1 MFNFFRVNDPIRL
14 VGILLYLILFSVISW
29 VFFSFPSTTPAL
41 MWMVLGERLS
51 EGYLLYVD
59 VIDDTGPLSAGVFTG
74 LHLLFG
80 RSPIAY
86 VLLGKVFVLF
96 QIYYWNST
104 LIKYRVFDENTYLPA
119 IVMAALF
126 HFSFDLMYLSPTL
139 LGSTFLLLAF
149 GQLFS
154 HTVLQ
159 KESSESTLLIGIY
172 GGLATGFHWN
182 FVFFLPFIVFTGLAI
197 SGFTIRQLFLSIMGF
212 LLPILLI
219 SVFYFW
225 KDGLEQALQVWPIVF
240 NYPSYGY
247 QPYLSWL
254 APGVFPLLLALIGF
268 TISSFF
274 RGATINQ
281 QKQRQLIVIWL
292 LFSAGLF
299 FLVKNNASYQLVVFL
314 PALSYFISQFFQRFS
329 WTFLIRPA
337 FFGLVLVAP
346 ILTSFYWTARTAVDT
361 SYFVVAT
368 DEIALPKKSGLMV
381 LEDNPSPYLIHSL
394 EGPFLNYHMS
404 VSYLQQEKTLPQK
417 AQVFQMIRRQL
428 PKKVLDK
435 DGHFKDLLEELP
447 ALKEFYSEA
456 NPGIYSLKYEPRK

>member
-1 MFNFFRVNDPIRL
+1 
-14 VGILLYLILFSVISW
+14 
-29 VFFSFPSTTPAL
+29 

-80 RSPIAY
+80 RSPMAY
-86 VLLGKVFVLF
+86 ILLGKVFVLF

-139 LGSTFLLLAF
+139 LGSTFLLLAI

-182 FVFFLPFIVFTGLAI
+182 FVFFLPFIVVTGLAI

-212 LLPILLI
+212 LLPTLLI
-219 SVFYFW
+219 FVFYFW

-240 NYPSYGY
+240 NYPIYGY
-247 QPYLSWL
+247 QPSLSWL
-254 APGVFPLLLALIGF
+254 APGIFPLLLALVGF

-292 LFSAGLF
+292 LFSVGLF

-314 PALSYFISQFFQRFS
+314 PALSYFISQFFLQIS
-329 WTFLIRPA
+329 WTALTRPA
-337 FFGLVLVAP
+337 FFGLILVVP
-346 ILTSFYWTARTAVDT
+346 ILTSYYWTTRTAIDT
-361 SYFVVAT
+361 SYFTVDT
-368 DEIALPKKSGLMV
+368 NETALPKKTGLMV
-381 LEDNPSPYLIHSL
+381 LEDDPSPYLTNSL
-394 EGPFLNYHMS
+394 AGPFLNYHMS
-404 VSYLQQEKTLPQK
+404 ISYLKQEKTLPQK
-417 AQVFQMIRRQL
+417 AQVFQIIRRQL
-428 PKKVLDK
+428 PKQVLDK
-435 DGHFKDLLEELP
+435 EGHFKDLLEELP
-447 ALKEFYSEA
+447 ALKEFYLET
-456 NPGIYSLKYEPRK
+456 NPGIYFLK

>member
-1 MFNFFRVNDPIRL
+1 
-14 VGILLYLILFSVISW
+14 
-29 VFFSFPSTTPAL
+29 
-41 MWMVLGERLS
+41 MVLGERLS
-51 EGYLLYVD
+51 EGHLLYVD
-59 VIDDTGPLSAGVFTG
+59 VIDDTGALSAGAFTG

-80 RSPIAY
+80 RSEIAY
-86 VLLGKVFVLF
+86 LLLGKIFVLF

-182 FVFFLPFIVFTGLAI
+182 FVFFLPFLIFTGLSI
-197 SGFTIRQLFLSIMGF
+197 SSFTVRQLFLAIMGF

-219 SVFYFW
+219 LVFYFW
-225 KDGLEQALQVWPIVF
+225 NDGLEQALQVWPIVF
-240 NYPSYGY
+240 TYPNYGY

-254 APGVFPLLLALIGF
+254 APGIFPLVLALAGYFIG
-268 TISSFF
+268 SFF

-281 QKQRQLIVIWL
+281 QKQRQLILIWL

-299 FLVKNNASYQLVVFL
+299 FLVKNTASYQLVIFL
-314 PALSYFISQFFQRFS
+314 PAMSYFITQFFLYFN
-329 WTFLIRPA
+329 WTLLLRPA
-337 FFGLVLVAP
+337 FFGLVLALPIWGMNYWQERTKVDATYFVTAP
-346 ILTSFYWTARTAVDT
+346 IEKDPL
-361 SYFVVAT
+361 
-368 DEIALPKKSGLMV
+368 IQKGLMV
-381 LEDNPSPYLIHSL
+381 LEENPSPYLTHSL
-394 EGPFLNYHMS
+394 DGPFLNFHMS
-404 VSYLQQEKTLPQK
+404 ASYLKQEKNLQQK
-417 AQVFQMIRRQL
+417 AQVFQMIRRQQ
-428 PKKVLDK
+428 PEQVYDK
-435 DGHFKDLLEELP
+435 EGLFKALLEELP
-447 ALKEFYSEA
+447 ALKEFYNEDK
-456 NPGIYSLKYEPRK
+456 PGRYSKK

>member
-1 MFNFFRVNDPIRL
+1 
-14 VGILLYLILFSVISW
+14 
-29 VFFSFPSTTPAL
+29 

-51 EGYLLYVD
+51 EGHLLYVD
-59 VIDDTGPLSAGVFTG
+59 VIDDTGALSAGVFTG

-80 RSPIAY
+80 RSEIAY
-86 VLLGKVFVLF
+86 LLLGKIFVLF

-182 FVFFLPFIVFTGLAI
+182 FVFFLPFLIFTGLSI
-197 SGFTIRQLFLSIMGF
+197 SSFTVRQLFLAIMGF

-219 SVFYFW
+219 LVFYFW
-225 KDGLEQALQVWPIVF
+225 NDGLEQALQVWPIVF
-240 NYPSYGY
+240 TYPNYVY

-254 APGVFPLLLALIGF
+254 APGVFPLVLALAGYFIG
-268 TISSFF
+268 SFF

-281 QKQRQLIVIWL
+281 QKQRQLILIWL

-299 FLVKNNASYQLVVFL
+299 FLVKNTASYQLVIFL
-314 PALSYFISQFFQRFS
+314 PAMSYFITQFFLYFN
-329 WTFLIRPA
+329 WTLLLRPA
-337 FFGLVLVAP
+337 FFGLVLALPIWGMNYWQERTKLDATYFVTAP
-346 ILTSFYWTARTAVDT
+346 IEKDPL
-361 SYFVVAT
+361 
-368 DEIALPKKSGLMV
+368 IQKGLMV
-381 LEDNPSPYLIHSL
+381 LEENPSPYLTQSL
-394 EGPFLNYHMS
+394 DGPFLNFHMS
-404 VSYLQQEKTLPQK
+404 ASYLKQEKNLQQK
-417 AQVFQMIRRQL
+417 AQVFQMIRRQQ
-428 PKKVLDK
+428 PEQVYDK
-435 DGHFKDLLEELP
+435 EGLFKALLEELP
-447 ALKEFYSEA
+447 ALKEFYNEDK
-456 NPGIYSLKYEPRK
+456 PGRYSKK

>member
-1 MFNFFRVNDPIRL
+1 
-14 VGILLYLILFSVISW
+14 
-29 VFFSFPSTTPAL
+29 

-51 EGYLLYVD
+51 EGHLLYVD

-80 RSPIAY
+80 RSELAY
-86 VLLGKVFVLF
+86 LFLGKIFILF

-159 KESSESTLLIGIY
+159 KESSESTLLIGVF

-182 FVFFLPFIVFTGLAI
+182 FVFFLPFLIFTGLAI
-197 SGFTIRQLFLSIMGF
+197 SSFTLRQLFLSIMGF

-219 SVFYFW
+219 LVFYFW

-240 NYPSYGY
+240 TYPKYGY

-254 APGVFPLLLALIGF
+254 APGTLPLLLAFAGYF
-268 TISSFF
+268 ISSFF

-281 QKQRQLIVIWL
+281 QKQRQLILIWL

-299 FLVKNNASYQLVVFL
+299 FLVKNTASYQLVVFL
-314 PALSYFISQFFQRFS
+314 PAMSYFITQFFLHFN
-329 WTFLIRPA
+329 WTLLLRPA
-337 FFGLVLVAP
+337 FFGLVLALPVWGMN
-346 ILTSFYWTARTAVDT
+346 YWQERTAIDT
-361 SYFVVAT
+361 SYFAT
-368 DEIALPKKSGLMV
+368 ATYETDQLNRKGLMV
-381 LEDNPSPYLIHSL
+381 LEEDPSPYLTHSL
-394 EGPFLNYHMS
+394 DGPFLNFHMS
-404 VSYLQQEKTLPQK
+404 ESYLKQEKTLQQK
-417 AQVFQMIRRQL
+417 AQVYQMIRLQQ
-428 PKKVLDK
+428 PDQVFDK
-435 DGHFKDLLEELP
+435 EGLFKALLEELP
-447 ALKEFYSEA
+447 ALKEFYTEVK
-456 NPGIYSLKYEPRK
+456 PGVYTKK

>member
-1 MFNFFRVNDPIRL
+1 
-14 VGILLYLILFSVISW
+14 
-29 VFFSFPSTTPAL
+29 

-80 RSPIAY
+80 RSPMVYI
-86 VLLGKVFVLF
+86 LLGKVFVLF

-139 LGSTFLLLAF
+139 LGSTFLLLAI

-182 FVFFLPFIVFTGLAI
+182 FVFFLPFIVVTGLAI

-212 LLPILLI
+212 LLPTLLI
-219 SVFYFW
+219 FVFYFW

-240 NYPSYGY
+240 NYPIYGY
-247 QPYLSWL
+247 QPSLSWL
-254 APGVFPLLLALIGF
+254 APGIFPLLLALVGF

-292 LFSAGLF
+292 LFSVGLF

-314 PALSYFISQFFQRFS
+314 PALSYFISQFFLQIS
-329 WTFLIRPA
+329 WTALTRPA
-337 FFGLVLVAP
+337 FFGLILVVP
-346 ILTSFYWTARTAVDT
+346 ILTSYYWTTRTAIDT
-361 SYFVVAT
+361 SYFTVDRNET
-368 DEIALPKKSGLMV
+368 ALPKKTGLMV
-381 LEDNPSPYLIHSL
+381 LEDDPSPYLTNSL
-394 EGPFLNYHMS
+394 AGPFLNYHMS
-404 VSYLQQEKTLPQK
+404 ISYLKQEKTLPQK
-417 AQVFQMIRRQL
+417 AQVFQIIRRQL
-428 PKKVLDK
+428 PKQVLDK
-435 DGHFKDLLEELP
+435 EGHFKDLLEELP
-447 ALKEFYSEA
+447 ALKEFYLET
-456 NPGIYSLKYEPRK
+456 NPGIYFLKYETRK

>member
-1 MFNFFRVNDPIRL
+1 
-14 VGILLYLILFSVISW
+14 
-29 VFFSFPSTTPAL
+29 

-74 LHLLFG
+74 LHILFG
-80 RSPIAY
+80 RSPVAY
-86 VLLGKVFVLF
+86 ILLGKIFVFF

-182 FVFFLPFIVFTGLAI
+182 FVFFLPFLILTGLAV
-197 SGFTIRQLFLSIMGF
+197 SSFTVRQLFLAIMGF

-219 SVFYFW
+219 LVFYFW
-225 KDGLEQALQVWPIVF
+225 NDGLEQALQVWPIVF
-240 NYPSYGY
+240 SFPKYSY
-247 QPYLSWL
+247 QPSLSWL
-254 APGVFPLLLALIGF
+254 TPGVFPVILALIGF
-268 TISSFF
+268 AISSFF

-314 PALSYFISQFFQRFS
+314 PALSYFISQFFLHFS
-329 WTFLIRPA
+329 WTLLIRPA
-337 FFGLVLVAP
+337 FFGLVLVLP
-346 ILTSFYWTARTAVDT
+346 IWTLNYWDARIAVDT
-361 SYFVVAT
+361 SYF
-368 DEIALPKKSGLMV
+368 IADADDTPLPNQEGLMI
-381 LEDNPSPYLIHSL
+381 LEEDPSPYIYKSL
-394 EGPFLNYHMS
+394 DGPFLNFHMS
-404 VSYLQQEKTLPQK
+404 TSYLKQEKTLQQK
-417 AQVFQMIRRQL
+417 AQVFQMIRRQQ
-428 PKKVLDK
+428 PKQVLD
-435 DGHFKDLLEELP
+435 GEGLFKDLLEELP
-447 ALKEFYSEA
+447 ALKEFYTET
-456 NPGIYSLKYEPRK
+456 NPGIYSIKYETRK

>member
-1 MFNFFRVNDPIRL
+1 MFSFFRVNDPIRL
-14 VGILLYLILFSVISW
+14 VGILLYVVLFSVISW
-29 VFFSFPSTTPAL
+29 IFFPFPSTTPAL

-74 LHLLFG
+74 LHILFG
-80 RSPIAY
+80 RSPVAY
-86 VLLGKVFVLF
+86 ILLGKIFVFF

-182 FVFFLPFIVFTGLAI
+182 FVFFLPFLILTGLAV
-197 SGFTIRQLFLSIMGF
+197 SSFTVRQLFLAIMGF

-219 SVFYFW
+219 LVFYFW
-225 KDGLEQALQVWPIVF
+225 NDGLEQALQVWPIVF
-240 NYPSYGY
+240 SFPKYSY
-247 QPYLSWL
+247 QPSLSWL
-254 APGVFPLLLALIGF
+254 TPGIFPVLLALIGF
-268 TISSFF
+268 AISSFF

-314 PALSYFISQFFQRFS
+314 PALSYFISQFFMHFS
-329 WTFLIRPA
+329 WTLLIRPA
-337 FFGLVLVAP
+337 FFGLVLVLPLWA
-346 ILTSFYWTARTAVDT
+346 LNYWDARIAVDS
-361 SYFVVAT
+361 SYF
-368 DEIALPKKSGLMV
+368 IADADASPLPQKEGLMV
-381 LEDNPSPYLIHSL
+381 LEEDPSPYRYKSL
-394 EGPFLNYHMS
+394 DGPFLNFHMS
-404 VSYLQQEKTLPQK
+404 SSYLKQEKTLQQK
-417 AQVFQMIRRQL
+417 AQVFQMIRRQQ
-428 PKKVLDK
+428 PKQVLD
-435 DGHFKDLLEELP
+435 GEGLFKELLEELP
-447 ALKEFYSEA
+447 ALKEFYTET
-456 NPGIYSLKYEPRK
+456 NPGVYSIKYETRK

>member
-1 MFNFFRVNDPIRL
+1 
-14 VGILLYLILFSVISW
+14 
-29 VFFSFPSTTPAL
+29 

-59 VIDDTGPLSAGVFTG
+59 VIDDTGPLSAGVFSG
-74 LHLLFG
+74 IHLLFG
-80 RSPIAY
+80 RSPMAY
-86 VLLGKVFVLF
+86 ILLGKVFVLF
-96 QIYYWNST
+96 QVYYWNST

-119 IVMAALF
+119 IVLAALF

-172 GGLATGFHWN
+172 GGLAAGFHWN
-182 FVFFLPFIVFTGLAI
+182 FIFFLPFIAFTGLAI

-219 SVFYFW
+219 FVFYFW
-225 KDGLEQALQVWPIVF
+225 KDGLQQAIQIWPIVF
-240 NYPSYGY
+240 NYPIYGY
-247 QPYLSWL
+247 QPSLSWL
-254 APGVFPLLLALIGF
+254 VPGAFPLLLALIGY

-299 FLVKNNASYQLVVFL
+299 FFEKNNATYQLVVFL
-314 PALSYFISQFFQRFS
+314 PALSYFISQFFLKFN

-337 FFGLVLVAP
+337 FFGLVLVMP
-346 ILTSFYWTARTAVDT
+346 ILASFYWTTRTAVDT
-361 SYFVVAT
+361 TYFVVAPAET
-368 DEIALPKKSGLMV
+368 SLPQKTGVMV
-381 LEDNPSPYLIHSL
+381 LEDDPSPYLTNSL
-394 EGPFLNYHMS
+394 GGPFLNYNMS
-404 VSYLQQEKTLPQK
+404 LSYLKQEKTLPQK

-435 DGHFKDLLEELP
+435 EGHFKDLLEELP
-447 ALKEFYSEA
+447 ALKELYSES
-456 NPGIYSLKYEPRK
+456 NPGIYSLKYKTRK

>member
-1 MFNFFRVNDPIRL
+1 
-14 VGILLYLILFSVISW
+14 
-29 VFFSFPSTTPAL
+29 

-51 EGYLLYVD
+51 QGYLLYVD

-80 RSPIAY
+80 RSPMVYI
-86 VLLGKVFVLF
+86 LLGKVFVLF

-139 LGSTFLLLAF
+139 LGSTFLLLAI

-182 FVFFLPFIVFTGLAI
+182 FVFFLPFIVVTGLAI

-212 LLPILLI
+212 LLPTLLI
-219 SVFYFW
+219 FVFYFW

-240 NYPSYGY
+240 NYPIYGY
-247 QPYLSWL
+247 QPSLSWL
-254 APGVFPLLLALIGF
+254 APGIFPLLLALVGF

-292 LFSAGLF
+292 LFSVGLF

-314 PALSYFISQFFQRFS
+314 PALSYFISQFFLQIS
-329 WTFLIRPA
+329 WTALTRPA
-337 FFGLVLVAP
+337 FFGLILVVP
-346 ILTSFYWTARTAVDT
+346 ILTSYYWTTRTAIDT
-361 SYFVVAT
+361 SYFTVDRNET
-368 DEIALPKKSGLMV
+368 ALPKKTELMV
-381 LEDNPSPYLIHSL
+381 LEDDPSPYLTNSL
-394 EGPFLNYHMS
+394 AGPFLNYHMS
-404 VSYLQQEKTLPQK
+404 ISYLKQEKTLPQK
-417 AQVFQMIRRQL
+417 AQVFQIIRRQL
-428 PKKVLDK
+428 PKQVLDK
-435 DGHFKDLLEELP
+435 EGHFKDLLEELP
-447 ALKEFYSEA
+447 ALKEFYSET
-456 NPGIYSLKYEPRK
+456 NPGIYFLQHETRK

>member
-1 MFNFFRVNDPIRL
+1 MFSFFRVNDHIRL
-14 VGILLYLILFSVISW
+14 VGILLYVILFSVISW
-29 VFFSFPSTTPAL
+29 VFFSFPSTTPTL

-86 VLLGKVFVLF
+86 ILLGKIFVLV

-182 FVFFLPFIVFTGLAI
+182 FVFFLPFLILTGLAI
-197 SGFTIRQLFLSIMGF
+197 SSFTVRQLFLSIMGF

-219 SVFYFW
+219 LVFYFW
-225 KDGLEQALQVWPIVF
+225 NDGLEHALQVWPMVF
-240 NYPSYGY
+240 SYPNYGY
-247 QPYLSWL
+247 QPSLSWL
-254 APGVFPLLLALIGF
+254 APGAFPLVLALIGF
-268 TISSFF
+268 AISSFF

-281 QKQRQLIVIWL
+281 QKQRQLIIIWL

-314 PALSYFISQFFQRFS
+314 PAMTYFISQFFLLFN
-329 WTFLIRPA
+329 WTLLVKPA
-337 FFGLVLVAP
+337 FFGLVLVLP
-346 ILTSFYWTARTAVDT
+346 LWTLNYWTTRTAVDT
-361 SYFVVAT
+361 SYFVAAI
-368 DEIALPKKSGLMV
+368 DEITLPKKTGVMV
-381 LEDNPSPYLIHSL
+381 LEKDPSPYLYKTL
-394 EGPFLNYHMS
+394 DGPFLNYNMS
-404 VSYLQQEKTLPQK
+404 MRYLKQEKTLQQK
-417 AQVFQMIRRQL
+417 AQVFQMVRRQK
-428 PKKVLDK
+428 PQQVLDK
-435 DGHFKDLLEELP
+435 NGLFKDLLDELP
-447 ALKEFYSEA
+447 ALKEFYIETS
-456 NPGIYSLKYEPRK
+456 PGVYSIK

>member
-1 MFNFFRVNDPIRL
+1 
-14 VGILLYLILFSVISW
+14 
-29 VFFSFPSTTPAL
+29 

-51 EGYLLYVD
+51 EGHLLYVD
-59 VIDDTGPLSAGVFTG
+59 VIDDTGALSAGVFTG

-80 RSPIAY
+80 RSEIAY
-86 VLLGKVFVLF
+86 LLLGKIFVLF

-182 FVFFLPFIVFTGLAI
+182 FVFFLPFLIFTGLSI
-197 SGFTIRQLFLSIMGF
+197 SSFTVRQLFLAIMGF

-219 SVFYFW
+219 LVFYFW
-225 KDGLEQALQVWPIVF
+225 NDGLEQALQVWPIVF
-240 NYPSYGY
+240 TYPNYGY

-254 APGVFPLLLALIGF
+254 APGVFPLVLALAGYFIG
-268 TISSFF
+268 SFF

-281 QKQRQLIVIWL
+281 QKQRQLILIWL

-299 FLVKNNASYQLVVFL
+299 FLVKNTASYQLVIFL
-314 PALSYFISQFFQRFS
+314 PAMSYFITQFFLYFN
-329 WTFLIRPA
+329 WTLLLRPA
-337 FFGLVLVAP
+337 FFGLVLALPIWGMNYWQERTKVDATYFVTAP
-346 ILTSFYWTARTAVDT
+346 IEKDPL
-361 SYFVVAT
+361 
-368 DEIALPKKSGLMV
+368 IQKGLMV
-381 LEDNPSPYLIHSL
+381 LEENPSPYLTQSL
-394 EGPFLNYHMS
+394 DGPFLNFHMS
-404 VSYLQQEKTLPQK
+404 ASYLKQEKNLQQK
-417 AQVFQMIRRQL
+417 AQVFQMIRRQQ
-428 PKKVLDK
+428 PQQVYDK
-435 DGHFKDLLEELP
+435 EGLFKALLEELP
-447 ALKEFYSEA
+447 ALKEFYNEDK
-456 NPGIYSLKYEPRK
+456 PGRYSKK

>member
-1 MFNFFRVNDPIRL
+1 LFSFFRVNDPIRL
-14 VGILLYLILFSVISW
+14 VGILLYVILFSVISW
-29 VFFSFPSTTPAL
+29 VFFSFPSTTPTL

-86 VLLGKVFVLF
+86 ILLGKIFVLV

-182 FVFFLPFIVFTGLAI
+182 FVFFLPFLILTGLAI
-197 SGFTIRQLFLSIMGF
+197 SSFTVRQLFLSIMGF

-219 SVFYFW
+219 LVFYFW
-225 KDGLEQALQVWPIVF
+225 NDGLEHALQVWPMVF
-240 NYPSYGY
+240 SYPNYGY
-247 QPYLSWL
+247 QPSLSWL
-254 APGVFPLLLALIGF
+254 APGAFPLVLALIGF
-268 TISSFF
+268 AISSFF

-281 QKQRQLIVIWL
+281 QKQRQLIIIWL

-314 PALSYFISQFFQRFS
+314 PAMTYFISQFFLLFN
-329 WTFLIRPA
+329 WTLLVKPA
-337 FFGLVLVAP
+337 FFGLVLVLP
-346 ILTSFYWTARTAVDT
+346 LWTLNYWTTRTAVDT
-361 SYFVVAT
+361 SYFVAAI
-368 DEIALPKKSGLMV
+368 DEITLPKKTGVMV
-381 LEDNPSPYLIHSL
+381 LEKDPSPYLYKTL
-394 EGPFLNYHMS
+394 DGPFLNYNMS
-404 VSYLQQEKTLPQK
+404 MRYLKQEKTLQQK
-417 AQVFQMIRRQL
+417 AQVFQIVRRQK
-428 PKKVLDK
+428 PQQVLDK
-435 DGHFKDLLEELP
+435 NGLFKDLLDELP
-447 ALKEFYSEA
+447 ALKEFYIETS
-456 NPGIYSLKYEPRK
+456 PGVYSIK

>member
-1 MFNFFRVNDPIRL
+1 
-14 VGILLYLILFSVISW
+14 
-29 VFFSFPSTTPAL
+29 

-51 EGYLLYVD
+51 EGHLLYVD
-59 VIDDTGPLSAGVFTG
+59 VIDDTGALSAGVFTG

-80 RSPIAY
+80 RSEIAY
-86 VLLGKVFVLF
+86 LLLGKIFVLF

-182 FVFFLPFIVFTGLAI
+182 FVFFLPFLIFTGLSI
-197 SGFTIRQLFLSIMGF
+197 SSFTVRQLFLAIMGF

-219 SVFYFW
+219 LVFYFW
-225 KDGLEQALQVWPIVF
+225 NDGLEQALQVWPIVF
-240 NYPSYGY
+240 TYPNYVY

-254 APGVFPLLLALIGF
+254 APGVFPLVLALAGYFIG
-268 TISSFF
+268 SFF

-281 QKQRQLIVIWL
+281 QKQRQLILIWL

-299 FLVKNNASYQLVVFL
+299 FLVKNTASYQLVIFL
-314 PALSYFISQFFQRFS
+314 PAMSYFITQFFLYFN
-329 WTFLIRPA
+329 WTLLLRPA
-337 FFGLVLVAP
+337 FFGLVLALPIWGMNYWQERTKVDTTYFVTAP
-346 ILTSFYWTARTAVDT
+346 IEKDPL
-361 SYFVVAT
+361 
-368 DEIALPKKSGLMV
+368 IQKGLMV
-381 LEDNPSPYLIHSL
+381 LEENPSPYLTQSL
-394 EGPFLNYHMS
+394 DGPFLNFHMS
-404 VSYLQQEKTLPQK
+404 ASYLKQEKNLQQK
-417 AQVFQMIRRQL
+417 AQVFQMIRRQQ
-428 PKKVLDK
+428 PQQVYDK
-435 DGHFKDLLEELP
+435 EGLFKALLEELP
-447 ALKEFYSEA
+447 ALKEFYNEDK
-456 NPGIYSLKYEPRK
+456 PGRYSKK

>member
-1 MFNFFRVNDPIRL
+1 
-14 VGILLYLILFSVISW
+14 
-29 VFFSFPSTTPAL
+29 

-51 EGYLLYVD
+51 EGHLLYVD
-59 VIDDTGPLSAGVFTG
+59 VIDDTGALSAGVFTG

-80 RSPIAY
+80 RSEIAY
-86 VLLGKVFVLF
+86 FLLGKIFVLF

-139 LGSTFLLLAF
+139 LGSTFLMLAF

-182 FVFFLPFIVFTGLAI
+182 FVFFLPFLILTGLSI
-197 SGFTIRQLFLSIMGF
+197 SSFTVRQLFLSIMGF

-219 SVFYFW
+219 LVFYFW
-225 KDGLEQALQVWPIVF
+225 NDGLEQALQVWPIVF
-240 NYPSYGY
+240 TYPNYGY

-254 APGVFPLLLALIGF
+254 APGVFPLVLALAGFFIG
-268 TISSFF
+268 SFF

-281 QKQRQLIVIWL
+281 QKQRQLILIWL

-299 FLVKNNASYQLVVFL
+299 FLVKNTASYQLVVFL
-314 PALSYFISQFFQRFS
+314 PAMSYFITQFFLYFN
-329 WTFLIRPA
+329 WTLLLRPA
-337 FFGLVLVAP
+337 FFGLVLALPLWGMNYWQERTKVDATYFVTAP
-346 ILTSFYWTARTAVDT
+346 IEKDQR
-361 SYFVVAT
+361 
-368 DEIALPKKSGLMV
+368 IQKGLMI
-381 LEDNPSPYLIHSL
+381 LEENPSPYLTHSL
-394 EGPFLNYHMS
+394 DGPFLNFHMS
-404 VSYLQQEKTLPQK
+404 ESYLKQEKNLQQK
-417 AQVFQMIRRQL
+417 AQVFQMIRRQQ
-428 PKKVLDK
+428 PEQVYDK
-435 DGHFKDLLEELP
+435 EGLFKALLEELP
-447 ALKEFYSEA
+447 ALKEFYNEDK
-456 NPGIYSLKYEPRK
+456 PGRYSKK

>member
-1 MFNFFRVNDPIRL
+1 
-14 VGILLYLILFSVISW
+14 
-29 VFFSFPSTTPAL
+29 

-172 GGLATGFHWN
+172 GGLAAGFHWN

-219 SVFYFW
+219 FVFYFW
-225 KDGLEQALQVWPIVF
+225 KDGLQQALQVWPIVF
-240 NYPSYGY
+240 NYPIYGY
-247 QPYLSWL
+247 QPSLSWL
-254 APGVFPLLLALIGF
+254 APGAFPLLLALIGF

-314 PALSYFISQFFQRFS
+314 PALSYFISQFFLQ
-329 WTFLIRPA
+329 
-337 FFGLVLVAP
+337 FG
-346 ILTSFYWTARTAVDT
+346 
-361 SYFVVAT
+361 
-368 DEIALPKKSGLMV
+368 
-381 LEDNPSPYLIHSL
+381 
-394 EGPFLNYHMS
+394 
-404 VSYLQQEKTLPQK
+404 
-417 AQVFQMIRRQL
+417 
-428 PKKVLDK
+428 
-435 DGHFKDLLEELP
+435 
-447 ALKEFYSEA
+447 
-456 NPGIYSLKYEPRK
+456 

>member
-1 MFNFFRVNDPIRL
+1 
-14 VGILLYLILFSVISW
+14 
-29 VFFSFPSTTPAL
+29 

-86 VLLGKVFVLF
+86 ILLGKIIVLV

-182 FVFFLPFIVFTGLAI
+182 FVFFLPFLILTGLAI
-197 SGFTIRQLFLSIMGF
+197 SSFTVRQLFLSIMGF

-219 SVFYFW
+219 LVFYFW
-225 KDGLEQALQVWPIVF
+225 KDGLEHALQVWPMVF
-240 NYPSYGY
+240 SYPNYGY
-247 QPYLSWL
+247 QPSLSWL
-254 APGVFPLLLALIGF
+254 APGAFPILLALIGF
-268 TISSFF
+268 AISSFF

-281 QKQRQLIVIWL
+281 QKQRQLIIIWL

-314 PALSYFISQFFQRFS
+314 PAMTYFISQFFLLFN
-329 WTFLIRPA
+329 WTLLVKPA
-337 FFGLVLVAP
+337 FFGLVLVLP
-346 ILTSFYWTARTAVDT
+346 LWTLNYWTTRTAVDT
-361 SYFVVAT
+361 SYFVAAI
-368 DEIALPKKSGLMV
+368 DEITLPKKTGVMV
-381 LEDNPSPYLIHSL
+381 LEKDPSPYLYKTL
-394 EGPFLNYHMS
+394 DGPFLNYNMS
-404 VSYLQQEKTLPQK
+404 MRYLKKEKTLQQK
-417 AQVFQMIRRQL
+417 AQVFQMVRRQK
-428 PKKVLDK
+428 PQQILDK
-435 DGHFKDLLEELP
+435 DGLFKDLLDELP
-447 ALKEFYSEA
+447 ALKEFYIETS
-456 NPGIYSLKYEPRK
+456 PGVYSIK

>member
-1 MFNFFRVNDPIRL
+1 
-14 VGILLYLILFSVISW
+14 
-29 VFFSFPSTTPAL
+29 

-51 EGYLLYVD
+51 EGNLLYVD
-59 VIDDTGPLSAGVFTG
+59 IIDDTGPLSAGVFTG

-80 RSPIAY
+80 RSELAY
-86 VLLGKVFVLF
+86 LLLGKIFVLF

-104 LIKYRVFDENTYLPA
+104 LIKYRVFDENTYFPA

-182 FVFFLPFIVFTGLAI
+182 FVFFLPFLIFTGLAI

-219 SVFYFW
+219 LVFYFW

-240 NYPSYGY
+240 TYPNYAY

-254 APGVFPLLLALIGF
+254 TPGVFPLVLALAGYFIG
-268 TISSFF
+268 SFF

-281 QKQRQLIVIWL
+281 QKQRQVILIWL

-314 PALSYFISQFFQRFS
+314 PAMSYFISQFFLHFG
-329 WTFLIRPA
+329 WTLLLRPA
-337 FFGLVLVAP
+337 FFGLILVLP
-346 ILTSFYWTARTAVDT
+346 IWGMNYWQDRTGIDT
-361 SYFVVAT
+361 SYFVAQTFDLEPLIQRGV
-368 DEIALPKKSGLMV
+368 MV
-381 LEDNPSPYLIHSL
+381 LEEDPSPYLTHSL
-394 EGPFLNYHMS
+394 DGPFLNFHMS
-404 VSYLQQEKTLPQK
+404 ASYLKQEKTLQQK

-428 PKKVLDK
+428 PAQVYDNQ
-435 DGHFKDLLEELP
+435 GHFKVLLEELP
-447 ALKEFYSEA
+447 ALKEFYTEDK
-456 NPGIYSLKYEPRK
+456 PGHYSKK

>member
-1 MFNFFRVNDPIRL
+1 
-14 VGILLYLILFSVISW
+14 
-29 VFFSFPSTTPAL
+29 

-51 EGYLLYVD
+51 EGHLLYVD
-59 VIDDTGPLSAGVFTG
+59 VIDDTGALSAGVFTG

-80 RSPIAY
+80 RSEIAY
-86 VLLGKVFVLF
+86 LLLGKIFVLF

-182 FVFFLPFIVFTGLAI
+182 FVFFLPFLIFTGLSI
-197 SGFTIRQLFLSIMGF
+197 SSFTVRQLFLAIMGF

-219 SVFYFW
+219 LVFYFW
-225 KDGLEQALQVWPIVF
+225 NDGLEQALQVWPIVF
-240 NYPSYGY
+240 TYPNYGY

-254 APGVFPLLLALIGF
+254 APGVFPLVLALAGYFIG
-268 TISSFF
+268 SFF

-281 QKQRQLIVIWL
+281 QKQRQLILIWL

-299 FLVKNNASYQLVVFL
+299 FLVKNTASYQLVIFL
-314 PALSYFISQFFQRFS
+314 PAMSYFITQFFLYFN
-329 WTFLIRPA
+329 WTLLLRPA
-337 FFGLVLVAP
+337 FFGLVLALPIWGMNYWQERTKVDATYFVTAP
-346 ILTSFYWTARTAVDT
+346 IEKDPL
-361 SYFVVAT
+361 
-368 DEIALPKKSGLMV
+368 IQKGLMV
-381 LEDNPSPYLIHSL
+381 LEENPSPYLTQSL
-394 EGPFLNYHMS
+394 DGPFLNFHMS
-404 VSYLQQEKTLPQK
+404 ASYLKQEKNLQQK
-417 AQVFQMIRRQL
+417 AQVFQMIRRQQ
-428 PKKVLDK
+428 PEQVYDK
-435 DGHFKDLLEELP
+435 EGLFKALLEELP
-447 ALKEFYSEA
+447 ALKEFYNEDK
-456 NPGIYSLKYEPRK
+456 PGRYSKK

>member
-1 MFNFFRVNDPIRL
+1 
-14 VGILLYLILFSVISW
+14 
-29 VFFSFPSTTPAL
+29 

-51 EGYLLYVD
+51 EGHLLYVD
-59 VIDDTGPLSAGVFTG
+59 VIDDTGALSAGVFTG

-80 RSPIAY
+80 RSEIAY
-86 VLLGKVFVLF
+86 LLLGKIFVLF

-182 FVFFLPFIVFTGLAI
+182 FVFFLPFLIFTGLSI
-197 SGFTIRQLFLSIMGF
+197 SSFTVRQLFLAIMGF

-219 SVFYFW
+219 LVFYFW
-225 KDGLEQALQVWPIVF
+225 NDGLEQALQVWPIVF
-240 NYPSYGY
+240 TYPNYGY

-254 APGVFPLLLALIGF
+254 APGVFPLVLALAGFFIG
-268 TISSFF
+268 SFF

-281 QKQRQLIVIWL
+281 QKQRQLILIWL

-299 FLVKNNASYQLVVFL
+299 FLVKNTASYQLVIFL
-314 PALSYFISQFFQRFS
+314 PAMSYFITQFFLYFN
-329 WTFLIRPA
+329 WTLLLRPA
-337 FFGLVLVAP
+337 FFGLVLALPIWGMNYWQERTKVDATYFVTAP
-346 ILTSFYWTARTAVDT
+346 IEKDPL
-361 SYFVVAT
+361 
-368 DEIALPKKSGLMV
+368 IQKGLMV
-381 LEDNPSPYLIHSL
+381 LEENPSPYLTHSL
-394 EGPFLNYHMS
+394 DGPFLNFHMS
-404 VSYLQQEKTLPQK
+404 ESYLKQEKNLQQK
-417 AQVFQMIRRQL
+417 AQVFQMIRRQQ
-428 PKKVLDK
+428 PEQVYDK
-435 DGHFKDLLEELP
+435 EGLFKALLEELP
-447 ALKEFYSEA
+447 ALKEFYNEDK
-456 NPGIYSLKYEPRK
+456 PGRYSKK

>member
-1 MFNFFRVNDPIRL
+1 
-14 VGILLYLILFSVISW
+14 
-29 VFFSFPSTTPAL
+29 

-86 VLLGKVFVLF
+86 ILLGKIIVLV

-197 SGFTIRQLFLSIMGF
+197 SLRYANCFS
-212 LLPILLI
+212 P
-219 SVFYFW
+219 SWVFCF
-225 KDGLEQALQVWPIVF
+225 QF
-240 NYPSYGY
+240 CS
-247 QPYLSWL
+247 SW
-254 APGVFPLLLALIGF
+254 F
-268 TISSFF
+268 
-274 RGATINQ
+274 
-281 QKQRQLIVIWL
+281 
-292 LFSAGLF
+292 
-299 FLVKNNASYQLVVFL
+299 
-314 PALSYFISQFFQRFS
+314 FIS
-329 WTFLIRPA
+329 
-337 FFGLVLVAP
+337 G
-346 ILTSFYWTARTAVDT
+346 RTAWN
-361 SYFVVAT
+361 
-368 DEIALPKKSGLMV
+368 M
-381 LEDNPSPYLIHSL
+381 PYKF
-394 EGPFLNYHMS
+394 G
-404 VSYLQQEKTLPQK
+404 
-417 AQVFQMIRRQL
+417 RW
-428 PKKVLDK
+428 
-435 DGHFKDLLEELP
+435 
-447 ALKEFYSEA
+447 
-456 NPGIYSLKYEPRK
+456 YSLTRIMDISPPSVGLPLVPFQSCSP

>member
-1 MFNFFRVNDPIRL
+1 
-14 VGILLYLILFSVISW
+14 
-29 VFFSFPSTTPAL
+29 

-59 VIDDTGPLSAGVFTG
+59 VIDYTGPLSAGVFTG

-86 VLLGKVFVLF
+86 VLIGKVFVLF

-172 GGLATGFHWN
+172 GGLAAGFHWN
-182 FVFFLPFIVFTGLAI
+182 FVFFFPFIAFTGLAI
-197 SGFTIRQLFLSIMGF
+197 SGFTIRQLFLSIMVF

-219 SVFYFW
+219 FVFYFW
-225 KDGLEQALQVWPIVF
+225 NDGLEQALQIWPIVF
-240 NYPSYGY
+240 NFPSYGY
-247 QPYLSWL
+247 QPSLSWL
-254 APGVFPLLLALIGF
+254 APGAFPLLLALIGF

-281 QKQRQLIVIWL
+281 QKQRQLIVIWI

-314 PALSYFISQFFQRFS
+314 PALSYFISQFFQQFS

-361 SYFVVAT
+361 SYFVAAT
-368 DEIALPKKSGLMV
+368 GDIALPQKSGLMV

-394 EGPFLNYHMS
+394 GGPFLNYHMS
-404 VSYLQQEKTLPQK
+404 VSYLKQEKTLPQK
-417 AQVFQMIRRQL
+417 AQVFKVIRRQL

-435 DGHFKDLLEELP
+435 EGHFKDLLEELP
-447 ALKEFYSEA
+447 ALKEFYSKA
-456 NPGIYSLKYEPRK
+456 KPGIYSLKYEPRK

>member
-1 MFNFFRVNDPIRL
+1 
-14 VGILLYLILFSVISW
+14 
-29 VFFSFPSTTPAL
+29 

-51 EGYLLYVD
+51 EGHLLYVD
-59 VIDDTGPLSAGVFTG
+59 VIDDTGALSAGVFTG

-80 RSPIAY
+80 RSEIAY
-86 VLLGKVFVLF
+86 FLLGKIFVLF

-139 LGSTFLLLAF
+139 LGSTFLMLAF

-182 FVFFLPFIVFTGLAI
+182 FVFFLPFLILTGLSI
-197 SGFTIRQLFLSIMGF
+197 SSFTVRQLFLSIMGF

-219 SVFYFW
+219 LVFYFW
-225 KDGLEQALQVWPIVF
+225 NDGLEQALQVWPIVF
-240 NYPSYGY
+240 TYPNYGY

-254 APGVFPLLLALIGF
+254 APGVFPLVLALAGFFIG
-268 TISSFF
+268 SFF

-281 QKQRQLIVIWL
+281 QKQRQLILIWL

-299 FLVKNNASYQLVVFL
+299 FLVKNTASYQLVVFL
-314 PALSYFISQFFQRFS
+314 PAMSYFITQFFLYFN
-329 WTFLIRPA
+329 WTLLLRPA
-337 FFGLVLVAP
+337 FFGLVLALPIWGMNYWQERTKVDATYFVTAP
-346 ILTSFYWTARTAVDT
+346 IEKDQR
-361 SYFVVAT
+361 
-368 DEIALPKKSGLMV
+368 IQKGLMI
-381 LEDNPSPYLIHSL
+381 LEENPSPYLTHSL
-394 EGPFLNYHMS
+394 DGPFLNFHMS
-404 VSYLQQEKTLPQK
+404 ESYLKQEKNLQQK
-417 AQVFQMIRRQL
+417 AQVFQMIRRQQ
-428 PKKVLDK
+428 PEQVYDK
-435 DGHFKDLLEELP
+435 EGLFKALLEELP
-447 ALKEFYSEA
+447 ALKEFYNEDK
-456 NPGIYSLKYEPRK
+456 PGRYSKK

>member
-1 MFNFFRVNDPIRL
+1 
-14 VGILLYLILFSVISW
+14 
-29 VFFSFPSTTPAL
+29 

-86 VLLGKVFVLF
+86 ILLGKIFVLF

-119 IVMAALF
+119 IVLAALF

-172 GGLATGFHWN
+172 GGLATGFYWN
-182 FVFFLPFIVFTGLAI
+182 FIFFLPFIAFTGLAI
-197 SGFTIRQLFLSIMGF
+197 SSFTIRQLFLSIMGF
-212 LLPILLI
+212 LLPLLLI
-219 SVFYFW
+219 FVFYFW

-240 NYPSYGY
+240 NYPIYGY

-254 APGVFPLLLALIGF
+254 APAAFPLLLALIGF

-299 FLVKNNASYQLVVFL
+299 LLVKNNASYQLVVFL
-314 PALSYFISQFFQRFS
+314 PALSYFISQFFLQFS
-329 WTFLIRPA
+329 WKLLIRPA
-337 FFGLVLVAP
+337 FFGLVLVVP
-346 ILTSFYWTARTAVDT
+346 ILTSYYWTARTAVDT
-361 SYFVVAT
+361 TYFVAAT
-368 DEIALPKKSGLMV
+368 DETDLPKKSGLMV
-381 LEDNPSPYLIHSL
+381 LEDDPSPYLTHSL

-404 VSYLQQEKTLPQK
+404 ISYLKQEKTLPQK

-428 PKKVLDK
+428 PKQILDK
-435 DGHFKDLLEELP
+435 EGHFKDLLEELP

-456 NPGIYSLKYEPRK
+456 NPGIYLQKYETPK

>member
-1 MFNFFRVNDPIRL
+1 
-14 VGILLYLILFSVISW
+14 
-29 VFFSFPSTTPAL
+29 

-51 EGYLLYVD
+51 EGHLLYVD

-80 RSPIAY
+80 RSELAY
-86 VLLGKVFVLF
+86 LFLGKVFILF

-159 KESSESTLLIGIY
+159 KESSESTLLIGVF

-182 FVFFLPFIVFTGLAI
+182 FVFFLPFLIFTGLAI
-197 SGFTIRQLFLSIMGF
+197 SSFTLRQLFLSIMGF

-219 SVFYFW
+219 LVFYFW

-240 NYPSYGY
+240 TYPKYGY

-254 APGVFPLLLALIGF
+254 APGALPLLLALAGYF
-268 TISSFF
+268 ISSFF

-281 QKQRQLIVIWL
+281 QKQRQLILIWL

-299 FLVKNNASYQLVVFL
+299 FLVKNTASYQLVVFL
-314 PALSYFISQFFQRFS
+314 PAMSYFITQFFLHFS
-329 WTFLIRPA
+329 WTLLLRPA
-337 FFGLVLVAP
+337 FFGLVLALPVWGMN
-346 ILTSFYWTARTAVDT
+346 YWQERNAIDT
-361 SYFVVAT
+361 SYFAT
-368 DEIALPKKSGLMV
+368 ATYETDQLNRKGLMV
-381 LEDNPSPYLIHSL
+381 LEDDPSPYLTHSL
-394 EGPFLNYHMS
+394 DGPFLNFHMS
-404 VSYLQQEKTLPQK
+404 ESYLKQEKTLQQK
-417 AQVFQMIRRQL
+417 AQVFQMIRLQQ
-428 PKKVLDK
+428 PDQVFDK
-435 DGHFKDLLEELP
+435 EGLFKALLEELP
-447 ALKEFYSEA
+447 ALKEFYTEVK
-456 NPGIYSLKYEPRK
+456 PGIYTKK

>member
-1 MFNFFRVNDPIRL
+1 
-14 VGILLYLILFSVISW
+14 
-29 VFFSFPSTTPAL
+29 

-51 EGYLLYVD
+51 EGHLLYVD
-59 VIDDTGPLSAGVFTG
+59 VIDDTGALSAGVFTG

-80 RSPIAY
+80 RSEIAY
-86 VLLGKVFVLF
+86 LLLGKIFVLF

-139 LGSTFLLLAF
+139 LGSTFLMLAF

-182 FVFFLPFIVFTGLAI
+182 FVFFLPFLILTGLSI
-197 SGFTIRQLFLSIMGF
+197 SSFTVRQLFLSIMGF

-219 SVFYFW
+219 LVFYFW
-225 KDGLEQALQVWPIVF
+225 NDGLEQALQVWPIVF
-240 NYPSYGY
+240 TYPNYGY

-254 APGVFPLLLALIGF
+254 APGVFPLVLALAGFFIG
-268 TISSFF
+268 SFF

-281 QKQRQLIVIWL
+281 QKQRQLILIWL

-299 FLVKNNASYQLVVFL
+299 FLVKNTASYQLVVFL
-314 PALSYFISQFFQRFS
+314 PAMSYFITQFFLYFN
-329 WTFLIRPA
+329 WTLLLRPA
-337 FFGLVLVAP
+337 FFGLVLALPIWGMNYWQERTKVDATYFVTAP
-346 ILTSFYWTARTAVDT
+346 IEKDQR
-361 SYFVVAT
+361 
-368 DEIALPKKSGLMV
+368 IQKGLMI
-381 LEDNPSPYLIHSL
+381 LEENPSPYLTHSL
-394 EGPFLNYHMS
+394 DGPFLNFHMS
-404 VSYLQQEKTLPQK
+404 ESYLKQEKNLQQK
-417 AQVFQMIRRQL
+417 AQVFQMIRRQQ
-428 PKKVLDK
+428 PEQVYDK
-435 DGHFKDLLEELP
+435 EGLFKALLEELP
-447 ALKEFYSEA
+447 ALKEFYNEDK
-456 NPGIYSLKYEPRK
+456 PGRYSKK

>member
-1 MFNFFRVNDPIRL
+1 
-14 VGILLYLILFSVISW
+14 
-29 VFFSFPSTTPAL
+29 

-51 EGYLLYVD
+51 EGQLLYVD
-59 VIDDTGPLSAGVFTG
+59 VIDDTGALSAGVFTG

-80 RSPIAY
+80 RSEIAY
-86 VLLGKVFVLF
+86 LLLGKIFVLF

-182 FVFFLPFIVFTGLAI
+182 FVFFLPFLIFTGLSI
-197 SGFTIRQLFLSIMGF
+197 SSFTVRQLFLSIMGF

-219 SVFYFW
+219 LVFYFW

-240 NYPSYGY
+240 TYPNYGY

-254 APGVFPLLLALIGF
+254 APGVFPIVLALAGYFIG
-268 TISSFF
+268 SFF

-281 QKQRQLIVIWL
+281 QKQRQLILIWL

-299 FLVKNNASYQLVVFL
+299 FLVKNTASYQLVVFL
-314 PALSYFISQFFQRFS
+314 PAMSYFITQFFLHFN
-329 WTFLIRPA
+329 WTLLLRPA
-337 FFGLVLVAP
+337 FFGLVLALPIWGMKYWQERTKVDTTYFVTAP
-346 ILTSFYWTARTAVDT
+346 IEKGQL
-361 SYFVVAT
+361 
-368 DEIALPKKSGLMV
+368 IQKGLMV
-381 LEDNPSPYLIHSL
+381 LEENPSPYLTHSL
-394 EGPFLNYHMS
+394 DGPFLNFHMS
-404 VSYLQQEKTLPQK
+404 ESYLKQGKNLQQK
-417 AQVFQMIRRQL
+417 AQVFQMIRRQQ
-428 PKKVLDK
+428 PEQVYDK
-435 DGHFKDLLEELP
+435 EGLFKALLEELP
-447 ALKEFYSEA
+447 ALKEFYNEDK
-456 NPGIYSLKYEPRK
+456 PGRYSKK

>member
-1 MFNFFRVNDPIRL
+1 
-14 VGILLYLILFSVISW
+14 
-29 VFFSFPSTTPAL
+29 

-51 EGYLLYVD
+51 EGHLLYVD
-59 VIDDTGPLSAGVFTG
+59 VIDDTGALSAGVFTG

-80 RSPIAY
+80 RSEIAY
-86 VLLGKVFVLF
+86 LLLGKIFVLF

-182 FVFFLPFIVFTGLAI
+182 FVFFLPFLIFTGLSI
-197 SGFTIRQLFLSIMGF
+197 SSFTVRQLFLAIMGF

-219 SVFYFW
+219 LVFYFW
-225 KDGLEQALQVWPIVF
+225 NDGLEQALQVWPIVF
-240 NYPSYGY
+240 TYPNYVY

-254 APGVFPLLLALIGF
+254 APGVFPLVLALAGYFIG
-268 TISSFF
+268 SFF

-281 QKQRQLIVIWL
+281 QKQRQLILIWL

-299 FLVKNNASYQLVVFL
+299 FLVKNTASYQLVIFL
-314 PALSYFISQFFQRFS
+314 PAMSYFITQFFLYFN
-329 WTFLIRPA
+329 WTLLLRPA
-337 FFGLVLVAP
+337 FFGLVLALPIWGMNYWQERTKVDATYFVTAP
-346 ILTSFYWTARTAVDT
+346 IEKDPF
-361 SYFVVAT
+361 
-368 DEIALPKKSGLMV
+368 IQKGLMV
-381 LEDNPSPYLIHSL
+381 LEENPSPYLTQSL
-394 EGPFLNYHMS
+394 DGPFLNFHMS
-404 VSYLQQEKTLPQK
+404 ASYLKQEKNLQQK
-417 AQVFQMIRRQL
+417 AQVFQMIRRQQ
-428 PKKVLDK
+428 PEQVYDK
-435 DGHFKDLLEELP
+435 EGLFKALLEELP
-447 ALKEFYSEA
+447 ALKEFYNEDK
-456 NPGIYSLKYEPRK
+456 PGMYSKK

>member
-1 MFNFFRVNDPIRL
+1 
-14 VGILLYLILFSVISW
+14 
-29 VFFSFPSTTPAL
+29 

-51 EGYLLYVD
+51 EGHLLYVD
-59 VIDDTGPLSAGVFTG
+59 VIDDTGPLSAGVFRG

-80 RSPIAY
+80 RSELAY
-86 VLLGKVFVLF
+86 LFLGKIFILF

-159 KESSESTLLIGIY
+159 KESSESTLLIGVF

-182 FVFFLPFIVFTGLAI
+182 FVFFLPFLIFTGLAI
-197 SGFTIRQLFLSIMGF
+197 SSFTLRQLFLSIMGF

-219 SVFYFW
+219 LVFYFW

-240 NYPSYGY
+240 TYPKYGY

-254 APGVFPLLLALIGF
+254 APGALPLLLALAGYF
-268 TISSFF
+268 ISSFF

-281 QKQRQLIVIWL
+281 QKQRQLILIWL

-299 FLVKNNASYQLVVFL
+299 FLVKNTASYQLVVFL
-314 PALSYFISQFFQRFS
+314 PAMSYFITQFFLLFS
-329 WTFLIRPA
+329 WTLLLRPA
-337 FFGLVLVAP
+337 FFGLVLALPVWGMN
-346 ILTSFYWTARTAVDT
+346 YWQERTAIDT
-361 SYFVVAT
+361 SYFAT
-368 DEIALPKKSGLMV
+368 ATYETDQLNRKGVMV
-381 LEDNPSPYLIHSL
+381 LEEDPSPYLTHSL
-394 EGPFLNYHMS
+394 DGPFLNFHMS
-404 VSYLQQEKTLPQK
+404 KSYLKQEKTLQQK
-417 AQVFQMIRRQL
+417 AQVFQMIRLQQ
-428 PKKVLDK
+428 PDQVFDK
-435 DGHFKDLLEELP
+435 EGLFKALLEELP
-447 ALKEFYSEA
+447 ALKEFYTEVK
-456 NPGIYSLKYEPRK
+456 PGIYTKK